1 MAAAIGLITIGGILI
16 ASALKGVGITDLIA
30 GAVGGPLNPA
40 GGTKAFPDDAT
51 VLGDPATAPD
61 GTQVDTGDILSSIQ
75 KPGQAGSPVAH
86 GTSVS
91 GIHQT
96 AGLPGYPA
104 RDYMAPSG
112 SPVVSPVNGHV
123 TRLSGHSPAMGPI
136 SGPHGPL
143 GWSVYIRG
151 DNGHSYFLTH
161 MGTRTVHVGQKLV
174 QGQVIGTVADYAKY
188 GTPSHI
194 HMGVH

>member
-1 MAAAIGLITIGGILI
+1 MAAAIGLITVGGILI

-30 GAVGGPLNPA
+30 GAVGGQLNPA
-40 GGTKAFPDDAT
+40 GGSKQFPDDAT
-51 VLGDPATAPD
+51 VLGDPVTKD
-61 GTQVDTGDILSSIQ
+61 GTQVDTGDILASIR
-75 KPGQAGSPVAH
+75 KPGQAGSPVAN

-91 GIHQT
+91 GIHET

-104 RDYMAPSG
+104 RDYFAPAG
-112 SPVVSPVNGHV
+112 SAVVSPVKGHV
-123 TRLSGHSPAMGPI
+123 TRLSGHDPANGPTQ
-136 SGPHGPL
+136 GPHGPL

-151 DNGHSYFLTH
+151 NDGHTYFLTH
-161 MGTRTVHVGQKLV
+161 MGTRTVHIGQSLV
-174 QGQVIGTVADYAKY
+174 PGQVIGTVANYDKY